1 MHCEPIVI
9 STLVNN
15 TVFSKTMVDT
25 GCTCYALCDLAF
37 VTRANLERIPIR
49 PFYMEAFDGEETA
62 RLIGEV
68 AVAEIDI
75 EGFTDRI
82 WCYVTPL
89 GGYDMY
95 LGLPWLRKRNVRIDW
110 GGE

>member
-1 MHCEPIVI
+1 M
-9 STLVNN
+9 T
-15 TVFSKTMVDT
+15 
-25 GCTCYALCDLAF
+25 Y
-37 VTRANLERIPIR
+37 ANLERIPIR
-49 PFYMEAFDGEETA
+49 PFYIEAFDGEETA
-62 RLIGEV
+62 RPIQEV
-68 AVAEIDI
+68 AIVEIDI

-82 WCYVTPL
+82 WYYVTSL